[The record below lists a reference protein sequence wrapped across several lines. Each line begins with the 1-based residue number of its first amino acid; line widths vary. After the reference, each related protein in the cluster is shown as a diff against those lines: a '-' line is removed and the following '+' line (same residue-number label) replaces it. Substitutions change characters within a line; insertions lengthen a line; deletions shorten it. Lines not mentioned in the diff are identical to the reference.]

1 MERIIVKKSILL
13 SLSAS
18 MLLSTVSP
26 SLAFAKQEEGPFS
39 ELPVATL
46 EEGRALTEDLT
57 LVNENQAKY
66 VFLFIGDGM
75 GNIPVSA
82 AEYYLGPDNGNEGK
96 GQAEAQPL
104 NFSQFPVLGLQN
116 PTDADHYVPDSAA
129 TATAFGNGVKIDSNV
144 IGLLPGFTEQ
154 TESIA
159 EKAQSAGKSVGIIST
174 VTLNH
179 ATPAAFYSNVEH
191 RGDYYEIGEQMAASN
206 FDYFAG
212 GSLGKRTGS
221 EEDQKDLYEV
231 LEEKGYTVADT
242 QEEFDAITADTEKVY
257 APASV
262 MSEADGSSMK
272 YAIDR
277 QEGEPA
283 LADMVS
289 KGIEV
294 LSDNEEGFFMMTE
307 SGKIDWTE
315 HANDGATTIKEVIDF
330 QDSIQEAVN
339 FYNEHPEDTLI
350 IVTADHPTGG
360 FTIGNS
366 ETGYN
371 SYFHLLDNQKVSQE
385 QFDVIFAKAKEENP
399 EMTFE
404 DAVPLL
410 EENFGFVFDLEA
422 TEEVKTFGELED
434 AEEEEKDLM
443 LVTPM
448 ELEELKYA
456 FEQTMLPYEERN
468 AGQSDIIKGYHSYE
482 PLSIA
487 ATRLLSRK
495 AGLAFTTV
503 DHSPERVP
511 VYAMGAGAAMFE
523 GNFENIDIAYKI
535 LAAMGLYEGGDTK
548 IDPIEVT
555 SKFVS
560 EEATDSS
567 EAKSSEENS
576 ETESSDD
583 STEAKSSEENSE
595 TESGEDSTEAESSEE
610 DSETESGDDSS
621 ETEASEESSEESAS

>member
-1 MERIIVKKSILL
+1 MKKMFLSTLCSSVLL
-13 SLSAS
+13 SA
-18 MLLSTVSP
+18 MVPTIANAV
-26 SLAFAKQEEGPFS
+26 QEEGQWS
-39 ELPVATL
+39 ELPVVTL
-46 EEGRALTEDLT
+46 EEGRALTEDLS
-57 LVNENQAKY
+57 LVSENQAKY

-96 GQAEAQPL
+96 GQASPQPL
-104 NFSQFPVLGLQN
+104 NFSQFPVLGLQD
-116 PTDADHYVPDSAA
+116 PTDADHYVPDSAG

-144 IGLLPGFTEQ
+144 IGLTPGFTEQ
-154 TESIA
+154 TESVA
-159 EKAQSAGKSVGIIST
+159 EKAQTAGKAVGIIST

-191 RGDYYEIGEQMAASN
+191 RRNYYEIGEQMAASN
-206 FDYFAG
+206 FEYFAG
-212 GSLGKRTGS
+212 GSLGKRTGA
-221 EEDQKDLYEV
+221 EGDQKDLYEV
-231 LEEKGYTVADT
+231 LEEKGYLVADT
-242 QEEFDAITADTEKVY
+242 QEEFEAITAETEKVY

-262 MSEADGSSMK
+262 LSEADESSMK

-277 QEGEPA
+277 QEGEPT
-283 LADMVS
+283 LADMVA

-294 LSDNEEGFFMMTE
+294 LSANENGFFMMTE
-307 SGKIDWTE
+307 SGKIDWSE
-315 HANDGATTIKEVIDF
+315 HANDAATTIKEVIDF
-330 QDSIQEAVN
+330 QDSIQEAVD
-339 FYNEHPEDTLI
+339 FYYEHPEETLI

-360 FTIGNS
+360 FTVGNS

-385 QFDVIFAKAKEENP
+385 QFDVIMAKAKEENP

-404 DAVPLL
+404 DVIPLL

-434 AEEEEKDLM
+434 AEEEKDFM
-443 LVTPM
+443 LVTPY

-456 FEQTMLPYEERN
+456 FEQSMLPYEERN

-511 VYAMGAGAAMFE
+511 VHAIGAGAAMFE

-548 IDPIEVT
+548 VDPITVT
-555 SKFVS
+555 GKYEGEAES
-560 EEATDSS
+560 EET
-567 EAKSSEENS
+567 SEEES
-576 ETESSDD
+576 AEETTEESAEETSAEETESSEE
-583 STEAKSSEENSE
+583 TSEEV
-595 TESGEDSTEAESSEE
+595 TESAE
-610 DSETESGDDSS
+610 
-621 ETEASEESSEESAS
+621 

>member
-1 MERIIVKKSILL
+1 MFMKKMFLSTLCSSVLL
-13 SLSAS
+13 SA
-18 MLLSTVSP
+18 MVPTIANAV
-26 SLAFAKQEEGPFS
+26 QEEGQWS
-39 ELPVATL
+39 ELPVVTL
-46 EEGRALTEDLT
+46 EEGRALTEDLS
-57 LVNENQAKY
+57 LVSENQAKY

-96 GQAEAQPL
+96 GQASPQPL
-104 NFSQFPVLGLQN
+104 NFSQFPVLGLQD
-116 PTDADHYVPDSAA
+116 PTDADHYVPDSAG

-144 IGLLPGFTEQ
+144 IGLTPGFTEQ
-154 TESIA
+154 TESVA
-159 EKAQSAGKSVGIIST
+159 EKAQTAGKAVGIIST

-191 RGDYYEIGEQMAASN
+191 RRNYYEIGEQMAASN
-206 FDYFAG
+206 FEYFAG
-212 GSLGKRTGS
+212 GSLGKRTGA
-221 EEDQKDLYEV
+221 EGDQKDLYEV
-231 LEEKGYTVADT
+231 LEEKGYLVADT
-242 QEEFDAITADTEKVY
+242 QEEFEAITAETEKVY

-262 MSEADGSSMK
+262 LSEADESSMK

-277 QEGEPA
+277 QEGEPT
-283 LADMVS
+283 LADMVA

-294 LSDNEEGFFMMTE
+294 LSANENGFFMMTE
-307 SGKIDWTE
+307 SGKIDWSE
-315 HANDGATTIKEVIDF
+315 HANDAATTIKEVIDF
-330 QDSIQEAVN
+330 QDSIQEAVD
-339 FYNEHPEDTLI
+339 FYYEHPEETLI

-360 FTIGNS
+360 FTVGNS

-385 QFDVIFAKAKEENP
+385 QFDVIMAKAKEENP

-404 DAVPLL
+404 DVIPLL

-434 AEEEEKDLM
+434 AEEEKDFM
-443 LVTPM
+443 LVTPY

-456 FEQTMLPYEERN
+456 FEQSMLPYEERN

-511 VYAMGAGAAMFE
+511 VHAIGAGAAMFE

-548 IDPIEVT
+548 VDPITVT
-555 SKFVS
+555 GKYEGEAES
-560 EEATDSS
+560 EET
-567 EAKSSEENS
+567 SEEES
-576 ETESSDD
+576 AEETTEESAEETSAEETESSEE
-583 STEAKSSEENSE
+583 TSEEV
-595 TESGEDSTEAESSEE
+595 TESAE
-610 DSETESGDDSS
+610 
-621 ETEASEESSEESAS
+621 